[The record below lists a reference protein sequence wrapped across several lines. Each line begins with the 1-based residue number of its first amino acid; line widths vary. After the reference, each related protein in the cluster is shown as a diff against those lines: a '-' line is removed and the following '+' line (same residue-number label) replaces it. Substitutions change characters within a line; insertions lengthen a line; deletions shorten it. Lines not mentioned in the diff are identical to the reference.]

1 MLRDIFYNHFPDV
14 LSGLYFRLG
23 INLVPEKKYPI
34 DVGGVRKICIFAT
47 AGIGNLIM
55 LTPMIRSLRSGIP
68 DARITVVVSCN
79 GARDVIEGSDLADE
93 IVVLDGKRKLKEIRD
108 NWPELAIAATHRGFM
123 RAKRAF
129 RTGAMYRLG
138 FRYDHEGKSDT
149 GFLFTHAVPLDESK
163 HEVEQGLD
171 LIRSLSRPMNGATT
185 SRLPEIRQLYMHIE
199 DEDRAAA
206 GKILQDAGVQE
217 GDLLVGIH
225 AGLGSDD
232 PKGRCW
238 PMDRFARLGDILM
251 GDYSAKLLI
260 VGGPAEISVASGI
273 VSTMEDKPVILAGKT
288 TLRQTAAVIEKCHL
302 FISNDGGPMHI
313 AAAVGTPVIGI
324 FGPTN
329 SVRYG
334 PYGENCFVV
343 KSDLPCSPCHEP
355 HSPEIEC
362 QSLDC
367 LKAISV
373 DMVMEAASPL
383 LRQAAK

>member
-1 MLRDIFYNHFPDV
+1 MLRDIFCNHSPDV
-14 LSGLYFRLG
+14 LGSLYFRLG
-23 INLVPEKKYPI
+23 VNLVPESKHPI
-34 DVGGVRKICIFAT
+34 DIGGVRRICIFAT
-47 AGIGNLIM
+47 SGIGNLIM

-68 DARITVVVSCN
+68 DARISVAVSPN
-79 GARDVIEGSDLADE
+79 GAKDVIEGSDLVDE
-93 IVVLDGKRKLKEIRD
+93 VVVLDSKRKLKEIRD
-108 NWPELAIAATHRGFM
+108 DWPDLTIAATHRGFM

-138 FRYDHEGKSDT
+138 FRYDHEDKLDT

-171 LIRSLSRPMNGATT
+171 LIRSLG
-185 SRLPEIRQLYMHIE
+185 LPAIRRLYMHIE

-225 AGLGSDD
+225 AGLGPDD

-238 PMDRFARLGDILM
+238 PMDRFARLGDILI
-251 GDYSAKLLI
+251 GDYGAKLFM
-260 VGGPAEISVASGI
+260 VGDPADASVANGI
-273 VSTMEDKPVILAGKT
+273 DSIMQNKPIILAGKA
-288 TLRQTAAVIEKCHL
+288 TLRQTAAVIEKCQL
-302 FISNDGGPMHI
+302 FISNDSGPMHI

-329 SVRYG
+329 SVRYR

-343 KSDLPCSPCHEP
+343 KTDLPCSPCHNP
-355 HSPEIEC
+355 HSPEIKC

-367 LKAISV
+367 LKAINV
-373 DMVMEAASPL
+373 DMVMEAAAPR
-383 LRQAAK
+383 LR